1 MRNASASR
9 LAAGAR
15 RRSPIRWRSS
25 RCGRAVAAVAAL
37 AIAVIGPLAASGATA
52 RASSAIQPLRACG
65 DLVGDY
71 GIPGAATHVTAATVV
86 PAANGQ
92 PEYCDVQ
99 GYVEPAVHFQLK
111 LPTTTFNGRY
121 VQYGCAGLC
130 GTIFPTTFPA
140 CGGTPGGDF
149 AVAATDD
156 GHVGKGGGFLA
167 ILDGSWAANDQAAR
181 DDYFY
186 RAPHV
191 VSLASKRII
200 AAYYGSPPARSY
212 FDGCSTGG
220 REGLLLAQRYPHDFN
235 GIVAGAPAAFMGPLN
250 GVYFTWMVRVNTDAR
265 GAPILASAKLPAL
278 HDAVMAAC
286 DRLDGLADGQIDD
299 PQGCTFDP
307 ASIQCP
313 AGVDDASCLTPAQVD
328 VVQKVYS
335 GPADASGHRLYPG
348 GAPRGSELSWDGFL
362 VPNPQFGSIAPLPDN
377 YLKYLGYPIGAP
389 ASSVADFK
397 FTLGEFNR
405 LTPES
410 LKGNALSLDLRN
422 FQRAGG
428 KLIIWQGW
436 ADGNISVF
444 GTLDY
449 YQRLW
454 QANGGLAETQQW
466 ARLFMV
472 PTLYHCGLGG
482 YKLNTF
488 DPFPELVDWVEHRHA
503 PDRVIASDQDSH
515 GTVLRTRP
523 VYPYPQRAAYTGAGS
538 IDDARNFAPAA
549 PLVPPHD
556 VIRWAGAYLYSIPG
570 PVAPS

>member
-1 MRNASASR
+1 
-9 LAAGAR
+9 
-15 RRSPIRWRSS
+15 
-25 RCGRAVAAVAAL
+25 
-37 AIAVIGPLAASGATA
+37 
-52 RASSAIQPLRACG
+52 
-65 DLVGDY
+65 
-71 GIPGAATHVTAATVV
+71 
-86 PAANGQ
+86 
-92 PEYCDVQ
+92 
-99 GYVEPAVHFQLK
+99 
-111 LPTTTFNGRY
+111 
-121 VQYGCAGLC
+121 
-130 GTIFPTTFPA
+130 
-140 CGGTPGGDF
+140 
-149 AVAATDD
+149 
-156 GHVGKGGGFLA
+156 
-167 ILDGSWAANDQAAR
+167 
-181 DDYFY
+181 
-186 RAPHV
+186 
-191 VSLASKRII
+191 
-200 AAYYGSPPARSY
+200 
-212 FDGCSTGG
+212 
-220 REGLLLAQRYPHDFN
+220 
-235 GIVAGAPAAFMGPLN
+235 
-250 GVYFTWMVRVNTDAR
+250 
-265 GAPILASAKLPAL
+265 
-278 HDAVMAAC
+278 MAAC

-313 AGVDDASCLTPAQVD
+313 AGTDNASCLTPAQVD

-377 YLKYLGYPIGAP
+377 YLKYVGYPIGAP

-397 FTLGEFNR
+397 FTVGEFNR
-405 LTPES
+405 LTPEGV
-410 LKGNALSLDLRN
+410 KGNALSLDLRN

-488 DPFPELVDWVEHRHA
+488 DPFPELVDWVEHAHP

-515 GTVLRTRP
+515 GTVVRTRP
-523 VYPYPQRAAYTGAGS
+523 VSPTLSGRSTP
-538 IDDARNFAPAA
+538 APAA
-549 PLVPPHD
+549 SMTRGTSRPLHRWFRRTTSSAGPAPTSTASPDRWHRPDPPPGAHPLA
-556 VIRWAGAYLYSIPG
+556 AGPTTRTG
-570 PVAPS
+570 P